1 MDRYATI
8 FSISSGKGGVGKTQV
23 CANLAVSLA
32 EMGQKVC
39 IVDADHGLANINIV
53 LGIPAHQSQSA
64 YANEEIQHQ
73 LYQKSNPLPFVIRT
87 NLGIDLLPSIS
98 GLNVH
103 SNNLL
108 SPNESQIEHMLE
120 KLRVH
125 YDAILIDTP
134 AGIGANVKNYIA
146 ISDHTLVIVNT
157 EPTSLTDSFG
167 LVRTMQNVS
176 NSFEVI
182 INRVPSAV
190 VATKVYRRFAG
201 AVKKYIGC
209 EVSALGYI
217 REDTLVSAALLSQRV
232 LLKYSPNCMASQ
244 SINRLSIKLIEK
256 IKSKPKKQKEMLIK
270 KPNISNDSK
279 APSLNDVSFKG
290 NPQIVFDNW
299 LEQIGQLM
307 GSDALNSNEKD
318 YRINQFISQLELI
331 CVKDQYFLNA
341 LESLVVS
348 IGIGET
354 SKHSPK
360 KDNLTKPSLS
370 RFNISNNSI
379 LS

>member
-53 LGIPAHQSQSA
+53 LGIPANQSQSA
-64 YANEEIQHQ
+64 FAKEEIQNQ
-73 LYQKSNPLPFVIRT
+73 LYQNANPLPFVIKT
-87 NLGIDLLPSIS
+87 NLGVDLLPSIS

-103 SNNLL
+103 SDNRL
-108 SPNESQIEHMLE
+108 SPNESQIEQMLE

-157 EPTSLTDSFG
+157 KPTSLTDSFA
-167 LVRTMQNVS
+167 LIRTMQYVT

-182 INRVPSAV
+182 INRVPSAAA
-190 VATKVYRRFAG
+190 ATKVYKRFDG
-201 AVKKYIGC
+201 AVKKYIGG
-209 EVSALGYI
+209 ELSALGYI

-232 LLKYSPNCMASQ
+232 LLKYSPNCLASQ
-244 SINRLSIKLIEK
+244 CINRLSIKLIEK
-256 IKSKPKKQKEMLIK
+256 IKSTPRKPKKTVIK
-270 KPNISNDSK
+270 KTNIPNATEVI
-279 APSLNDVSFKG
+279 SLNEVSFKG
-290 NPQIVFDNW
+290 EPQIIFDNW
-299 LEQIGQLM
+299 LEQIGQLIN
-307 GSDALNSNEKD
+307 SDDLNSYEKN
-318 YRINQFISQLELI
+318 YRVKHFISQLELI
-331 CVKDQYFLNA
+331 CEKDQYFLNA
-341 LESLVVS
+341 LESLVV
-348 IGIGET
+348 GIGET
-354 SKHSPK
+354 SKPSPK
-360 KDNLTKPSLS
+360 KNIHTKYNLS
-370 RFNISNNSI
+370 RYNISNNLI